1 MINPIQNHLAKLLV
15 LSALINSSS
24 ASANEFHRE
33 MLDRYADYM
42 GLPKLGS
49 QDGDSLRIW
58 VHDVLL
64 GELQGYVVT
73 NSRSLQCLGNGN
85 IQPMDEPHRARCIVT
100 TQRTQPK
107 NALSLLGRLEKLD
120 GKEIDCGVQDGDAVY
135 VEGMHDGHI
144 FEFYSGNPGSC
155 SDSDSALV
163 TKAIALVK
171 PHRVGTS

>member
-1 MINPIQNHLAKLLV
+1 MRTHTATLLALF
-15 LSALINSSS
+15 ALINSSNVR
-24 ASANEFHRE
+24 ANESNRE
-33 MLDRYADYM
+33 LLDQYAVYM

-58 VHDVLL
+58 IHDVLL

-73 NSRSLQCLGNGN
+73 NLRSLQCLGNGN
-85 IQPMDEPHRARCIVT
+85 IQSMAKPHRTRCIVT
-100 TQRTQPK
+100 TQRTRPK
-107 NALSLLGRLEKLD
+107 KALSLLGPLDKLD

-144 FEFYSGNPGSC
+144 FAFYSGNPGSC
-155 SDSDSALV
+155 SDSGSALV

-171 PHRVGTS
+171 PHRVRKS